1 MFGSMAGNLMGILY
15 FLLFQFMGII
25 IASLFLKKE
34 KWGFTLL
41 AGSVLGSFSL
51 QWIPVLFAFFLGFSK
66 TAHILAL
73 AAMALVTAF
82 LWLKVSDC
90 T

>member
-41 AGSVLGSFSL
+41 AGSVLGSFS
-51 QWIPVLFAFFLGFSK
+51 PAVDAGSFRLFPWFQ
-66 TAHILAL
+66 
-73 AAMALVTAF
+73 
-82 LWLKVSDC
+82 
-90 T
+90 

>member
-51 QWIPVLFAFFLGFSK
+51 QWIPVLFAFS
-66 TAHILAL
+66 
-73 AAMALVTAF
+73 LVSVKQPTF
-82 LWLKVSDC
+82 WLWQPWLL
-90 T
+90 

>member
-34 KWGFTLL
+34 KWDLL
-41 AGSVLGSFSL
+41 YWPDRF
-51 QWIPVLFAFFLGFSK
+51 
-66 TAHILAL
+66 
-73 AAMALVTAF
+73 
-82 LWLKVSDC
+82 
-90 T
+90 